1 MQRRRR
7 SQSVSE
13 APSPSHP
20 GVPLF
25 DQYQNIEQQA
35 RNSALLTRDQQ
46 PLPSSEPLSLAV
58 PIAAQ
63 PLPLTAQSSEAS
75 SAHSSH
81 SAASEEKSPSIQPR
95 KVSRMSTS
103 VSAPF
108 DKFTNDADQDIENWI
123 ETFSNWCDLQDD
135 WDDEHKC
142 KALLVYLGNEDLKSY
157 YRSLKIAATTT
168 RPFNWMNLKADFIT
182 KYKITKKKQVLV
194 NALVN
199 LKQDFERGESVM
211 DYSKKFI
218 ALSNKIP
225 GTVFSERN
233 KVNIYVANL
242 DPRIKNKMNYLTEDE
257 ETTLT
262 QAEVE
267 AKRIEEQR
275 NEIEEVNQRMRQP
288 TSEITIHPLVNR
300 ITMVNQLDLPLI

>member
-1 MQRRRR
+1 MQRRR
-7 SQSVSE
+7 SHSVS
-13 APSPSHP
+13 AASSPSHP

-35 RNSALLTRDQQ
+35 RNSALLAHNQHPLSPAAPIPLSAH
-46 PLPSSEPLSLAV
+46 PLPLNIAV
-58 PIAAQ
+58 PID
-63 PLPLTAQSSEAS
+63 PDQSSVPP
-75 SAHSSH
+75 SAHSNR

-95 KVSRMSTS
+95 KVGRMSTS

-123 ETFSNWCDLQDD
+123 ETFSNWCDLHDD

-168 RPFNWMNLKADFIT
+168 RPFNWINLKADFIS
-182 KYKITKKKQVLV
+182 KYKIIKKKQVLV

-199 LKQDFERGESVM
+199 LKHDFEHGESVT

-225 GTVFSERN
+225 ATVFSERN

-242 DPRIKNKMNYLTEDE
+242 DPRIKNKMNYLT
-257 ETTLT
+257 
-262 QAEVE
+262 VG
-267 AKRIEEQR
+267 
-275 NEIEEVNQRMRQP
+275 
-288 TSEITIHPLVNR
+288 
-300 ITMVNQLDLPLI
+300 